1 MLATPLVGSPKWK
14 TKVYSY
20 IIVAGKNG
28 KSRCT
33 TVMCNTGTGITKAG
47 KTRKRTL
54 QSIANLHVRS

>member
-20 IIVAGKNG
+20 IIVASKNG

-33 TVMCNTGTGITKAG
+33 IV
-47 KTRKRTL
+47 
-54 QSIANLHVRS
+54 ANVQCRDNALPKLVKHERGLCETFYL